1 MRRVGERNSY
11 RHIALIGNPN
21 SGKTTVFNALTGL
34 RQKVGNYPG
43 VTVEKKEGRI
53 LFRNGTEG
61 TVLDLPGTYSLA
73 ATSPDEQIATDVL
86 LGRAP
91 QTPRPELV
99 VCVVDASNLERG
111 LYLASQIIDRHVPLV
126 VALNMIDVAADQG
139 IVVNAAILEH
149 ELGVRV
155 VPMVARKEIG
165 VDDLKQAMLVAQ
177 SATGKERQWRLPEPV
192 QRECEE
198 LECLLHDRHSLAEA
212 DAFYEAM
219 ALLTADSALIEKND
233 RYAPELLQHVRKDHQ
248 KLDFLGINR
257 SSVFFVSRS
266 EWIKRL
272 CAQAVTR
279 TFQPGMSLS
288 DRIDR
293 VVTHRFWGIVMF
305 LVIMAVL
312 FQTIFSWAT
321 IPMAWIKDGFDGLGG
336 VVAGIVPPGDLQDL
350 LIRGGLAGVAAVVT
364 FLPQI
369 LFLFLFLGFL
379 EDSGYMARA
388 AFIMDRLMG
397 KVGLH
402 GKSFIPLLSSFACA
416 IPGIM
421 ATRTIDNPKDR
432 LATMLVAPLMSCSAR
447 LPVYALLIAAFI
459 PSVTVLGFFSLAGVT
474 LLSMYLLG
482 LVAALSM
489 AWIFKNTLLRGTSPS
504 FLMELPPYK
513 LPSLKSVFYQMW
525 ERAAS
530 FLKRAGTIILGASI
544 LLWFLASYPR
554 LEHATPAA
562 QLNYSFAGRA
572 GHLIE
577 PVIRPL
583 GFDWKI
589 GIGLVSSLLQREVF
603 VSTMGTI
610 YNIQNAASPGPVQ
623 GPETLGP
630 KGRSGE
636 KGSISLRQQMSQDRD
651 PATGLPTF
659 TVLTAICVMVYYVLA
674 MQCLSTVAVMRRE
687 TNGWKWPMFQVG
699 YMTALAYVVTFI
711 VYRAGLWLGAGG
723 S

>member
-1 MRRVGERNSY
+1 MRSDDEKPSL
-11 RHIALIGNPN
+11 RHIALVGNPN
-21 SGKTTVFNALTGL
+21 AGKTTVFNALTGL

-53 LFRNGTEG
+53 LFPNGTEA
-61 TVLDLPGTYSLA
+61 TLLDLPGTYSLA
-73 ATSPDEQIATDVL
+73 AASPDEQVATDVL
-86 LGRAP
+86 LGREP
-91 QTPRPELV
+91 HTTVPDLV

-111 LYLASQIIDRHVPLV
+111 LYLVSQLIDRHLPLI
-126 VALNMIDVAADQG
+126 VALNMTDVAAQQG
-139 IVVNAAILEH
+139 IVISTSVLER
-149 ELGVRV
+149 ELGVTA
-155 VPMVARKEIG
+155 VPMVARKEQGIAE
-165 VDDLKQAMLVAQ
+165 LKEAILGTRT
-177 SATGKERQWRLPEPV
+177 ATGKARRWQLPEPV
-192 QRECEE
+192 ARECDE
-198 LECLLHDRHSLAEA
+198 LVGLLQNRHRLADAEA
-212 DAFYEAM
+212 FHEAM
-219 ALLTADSALIEKND
+219 ALLTADSALIERND
-233 RYAPELLQHVRKDHQ
+233 RFAPELLQHVRKDHE
-248 KLDFLGINR
+248 KLDFLGFNR

-266 EWIKRL
+266 EWIKNV

-279 TFQPGMSLS
+279 TFFPGMSLS

-293 VVTHRFWGIVMF
+293 VVTHRVWGFVIF
-305 LVIMAVL
+305 LGIMAVL
-312 FQTIFSWAT
+312 FQAIFSWAAV
-321 IPMAWIKDGFDGLGG
+321 PMAWIKDAFDSLGG
-336 VVAGIVPPGDLQDL
+336 VIAGVVPPGDLQDL

-459 PSVTVLGFFSLAGVT
+459 PAGKILGIFSFAGMT

-482 LVAALSM
+482 LVAALGM
-489 AWIFKNTLLRGTSPS
+489 AWLFKKTFLRGTPPS

-513 LPSLKSVFYQMW
+513 LPSLKSVCLQMW

-544 LLWFLASYPR
+544 ILWFLASYPK
-554 LEHATPAA
+554 LDHATPAE
-562 QLNYSFAGRA
+562 QLNHSFAGRA

-577 PVIRPL
+577 PVIKPL

-610 YNIQNAASPGPVQ
+610 YNIENA
-623 GPETLGP
+623 
-630 KGRSGE
+630 SGGNG
-636 KGSISLRQQMSQDRD
+636 GSISLRQQMSQDRD
-651 PATGLPTF
+651 PATGLPSF
-659 TVLTAICVMVYYVLA
+659 TLLTAICVMVYYVLA

-687 TNGWKWPMFQVG
+687 TNGWKWPLFQIG
-699 YMTALAYVVTFI
+699 YMTALAYIVTFI
-711 VYRAGLWLGAGG
+711 VYRAGLWLGVGG
-723 S
+723 

>member
-1 MRRVGERNSY
+1 MRIVDEKESLRNV
-11 RHIALIGNPN
+11 ALVGNPN
-21 SGKTTVFNALTGL
+21 AGKTTVFNALTGL

-43 VTVEKKEGRI
+43 VTVEKKEGR
-53 LFRNGTEG
+53 LFFPNGTEA
-61 TVLDLPGTYSLA
+61 TILDLPGTYSLA

-86 LGRAP
+86 LGRTL
-91 QTPRPELV
+91 QTPTPELV

-111 LYLASQIIDRHVPLV
+111 LYLVSQIMDRRLPLV
-126 VALNMIDVAADQG
+126 VALNMTDVAAQQG
-139 IVVNAAILEH
+139 ITINASVLER

-155 VPMVARKEIG
+155 VPMVARKETG
-165 VDDLKQAMLVAQ
+165 LDDLKEAIATTRT
-177 SATGKERQWRLPEPV
+177 ATGKARQWHLPEPV
-192 QRECEE
+192 ERECEE
-198 LECLLHDRHSLAEA
+198 LAGLLQHRHRLSDGEA
-212 DAFYEAM
+212 FHEAM
-219 ALLTADSALIEKND
+219 ALLTADSALIERND
-233 RYAPELLQHVRKDHQ
+233 RFDPELLQHVRRDHE

-257 SSVFFVSRS
+257 SAVFFVSRS
-266 EWIKRL
+266 EWIKNV

-279 TFQPGMSLS
+279 TFHTGMSFS

-293 VVTHRFWGIVMF
+293 VVTHRIWGIVIF
-305 LVIMAVL
+305 LGIMAVL
-312 FQTIFSWAT
+312 FQAIFSWAAV
-321 IPMAWIKDGFDGLGG
+321 PMAWIKDGFDWLGIK
-336 VVAGIVPPGDLQDL
+336 VAGIVPPGDLQDL
-350 LIRGGLAGVAAVVT
+350 LVRGGLAGVAAVVT

-388 AFIMDRLMG
+388 AFVMDRLMG

-447 LPVYALLIAAFI
+447 LPVYALLIAAFF
-459 PSVTVLGFFSLAGVT
+459 PAGRVLGVFSFAGIT

-482 LVAALSM
+482 LVAALGM
-489 AWIFKNTLLRGTSPS
+489 AWLFKKTFLRGTPPS

-513 LPSLKSVFYQMW
+513 LPSLKSVMLQMW

-544 LLWFLASYPR
+544 LLWFLASYPK
-554 LEHATPAA
+554 LDHATPAD
-562 QLNYSFAGRA
+562 QLTHSFAGRA

-577 PVIRPL
+577 PVIKPL

-610 YNIQNAASPGPVQ
+610 YNIENASG
-623 GPETLGP
+623 
-630 KGRSGE
+630 KGERSV
-636 KGSISLRQQMSQDRD
+636 SLRHQMSQERD
-651 PATGLPTF
+651 PATGLPSF
-659 TVLTAICVMVYYVLA
+659 TLLTAICVMVYYVLA

-687 TNGWKWPMFQVG
+687 TNGWRWPLFQVG
-699 YMTALAYVVTFI
+699 YMTALAYGVTFI
-711 VYRAGLWLGAGG
+711 VYRAGLWLGIGG
-723 S
+723 